1 MNDQLDKDIE
11 TIIRDTIT
19 AAGMEIDVFQKETGV
34 NMMYDFIDHS
44 VLVDRERLRAARNEM
59 EQVLPLSD
67 YVQALTLHELGHALD
82 RKALLE
88 SLPGTREI
96 IELKHNFSR
105 QEIYGDA
112 QLLKKI
118 IDENTRDYQFEETAW
133 TNAERLND
141 MLHLVSSDCL
151 MQMKEHGLATYQH
164 LFLQDSAVY
173 EGLAAAELATSSK

>member
-11 TIIRDTIT
+11 RIIRDTIT
-19 AAGMEIDVFQKETGV
+19 AAGMEIDVVQKETGV
-34 NMMYDFIDHS
+34 NMMYDFIDDC
-44 VLVDRERLRAARNEM
+44 VLVDCERLRAARKEM
-59 EQVLPLSD
+59 NQTIPLAD

-105 QEIYGDA
+105 QEIYENA
-112 QLLKKI
+112 QLLKRI

-133 TNAERLND
+133 TNAERLNG
-141 MLHLVSSDCL
+141 MLHLVSPDCL
-151 MQMKEHGLATYQH
+151 VQMKDHGLATYQQ
-164 LFLQDSAVY
+164 LFLQDSTVY
-173 EGLAAAELATSSK
+173 EGLAAAELAISSQ